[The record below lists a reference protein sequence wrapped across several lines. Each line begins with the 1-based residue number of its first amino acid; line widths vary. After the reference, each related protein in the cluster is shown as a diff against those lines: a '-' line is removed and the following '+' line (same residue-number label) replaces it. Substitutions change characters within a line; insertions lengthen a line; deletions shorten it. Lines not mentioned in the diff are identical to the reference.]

1 MAQNDYVVRFTGKD
15 DLTKIIKQIKEELNG
30 LGGDKFGMKFERIV
44 SSSANLNNKIKQLKN
59 YLGELS
65 FSGLTDTKAFQV
77 AMQYMKSL
85 EAAVNNVKTAS
96 NNFKINVDTRGIEA
110 ARQRLQDLKQQL
122 NTNPTG
128 RLVQEVRQLQ
138 NALNGVQLPKTD
150 LQIAQ
155 EQYQSLINQ
164 IKQLRVSGTNN
175 SNITGLVSQAKD
187 LRDQILLAEAAQT
200 QMTQGTQQQSTYL
213 DQLQNKY
220 SNLVSQIQQ
229 VQESGGNAI
238 ELINEANSI
247 KRQMQP
253 IDLEESKF
261 QIAANN
267 AMELTQSLANLKKV
281 RERLKTADGD
291 ELVRL
296 QALER
301 IYQSQINDVKNAEV
315 LNGLQAKSY
324 KELQSLVGAGDATL
338 RENIFNGNAKEID
351 AATKALGDYREQLN
365 AINDRFRLLSSSPGL
380 NRATVKL
387 QQMEQQIKESQFL
400 ANQGKDISVQE
411 GIFDTELKGS
421 PAEQI
426 KQMEEEYINL
436 KNQVDAANASLD
448 GTSQETIKL
457 RTQMRQLKNSIA
469 EAFIKS
475 GGNMTPEI
483 QSQYAE
489 LSKLEKAWKKMN
501 IWAEAYA
508 NVRPKLAAFNATI
521 NITTSALQTIQ
532 GTMSYLG
539 VESESAMNTLNKL
552 YGLNTAVMGIS
563 QLIPTIAKLPR
574 ILQVAAA
581 ACKDFSI
588 AQKALNFAAKQN
600 PWLLVASIAATA
612 VTAIWAFNKAVS
624 NGTKASI
631 EDIQAKKQQASWYK
645 ILGNAAN
652 TYNSTMNKTYA
663 DQLSSYNRLKALW
676 NSTNDKSKFLEE
688 YKNQIGQ
695 LTSKVNDAATAEKFF
710 NGNTD
715 QVKKAFMERA
725 KAAAAAAASVD
736 ILKDA
741 MESIQKN
748 QKTKTVKY
756 KPYKKGHA
764 VKIVG
769 NQFAAMTD
777 EEVDRENEKRRKR
790 AIEKAKRE
798 NAAKDRANK
807 KTWND
812 ALKKSENLAKQAAQY
827 ETRAN
832 GFLGS
837 QSASPKPEKTTPV
850 TSTET
855 AKYNPNANTL
865 QGMRDNVD
873 ILTKKLNNTNVDST
887 PFKEISEEIDKWNK
901 RIDEITKN
909 EKELQLIANAVTPQ
923 DINNNISYYN
933 KQLEKTI
940 IGSKEWLDINRKL
953 NNEQKKLNPVEKG
966 SIADLENQL
975 QDLNDKYRNTSDAG
989 LRVQIK
995 AQADDLQEQLDRLT
1009 DYNKYT
1015 IKAEIEPINIK
1026 KGDIWDQR
1034 GSRRNYENNINQLRN
1049 DYNDGIIDRQ
1059 TYRKKRDELNK
1070 QLKDLGQ
1077 HIDYTSLMDDMDLFG
1092 QDWNSIDNAVS
1103 SVDSLISSFNQLESA
1118 STVWEK
1124 ISAGVHLFTSAL
1136 QTVTTVMTV
1145 VNALTKANEMATI
1158 SASAATTAG
1167 ATAKS
1172 ASTSEVVASSAAN
1185 TIALKTERA
1194 AFLEAAAAAIFAAHA
1209 YIPFAGV
1216 GIATGYI
1223 TTMLSEYA
1231 GFIGTIQGM
1240 AAFSQ
1245 GGTVTG
1251 ANNHGD
1257 QVLARVNAGE
1267 MILNPRQ
1274 QSNLFDMLN
1283 SGVSGDSPSSVEF
1296 KIRGDVL
1303 YGVLHNFNKIHNK
1316 FR

>member
-15 DLTKIIKQIKEELNG
+15 DLTKIIKQIKDELNG

-128 RLVQEVRQLQ
+128 KLVQEVRQLQ

-175 SNITGLVSQAKD
+175 SNISGLVSQAKD

-253 IDLEESKF
+253 IDLGEQKF
-261 QIAANN
+261 NYAAKNII
-267 AMELTQSLANLKKV
+267 
-281 RERLKTADGD
+281 KTATALATLYVVQEKIKTANGD
-291 ELVRL
+291 ELAQL
-296 QALER
+296 KAIEQQ
-301 IYQSQINDVKNAEV
+301 YKSQLRDLREKNA
-315 LNGLQAKSY
+315 LQESEAKSY
-324 KELQSLVGAGDATL
+324 KELQSIVGAGESSL
-338 RENIFNGNAKEID
+338 RKNIFDGKKDEMYSAAIALDQYKE
-351 AATKALGDYREQLN
+351 KLKQV
-365 AINDRFRLLSSSPGL
+365 NDMFRYLSSSPGL
-380 NRATVKL
+380 ERSTAKL
-387 QQMEQQIKESQFL
+387 QLMEQQIKESQFSV
-400 ANQGKDISVQE
+400 NQGGHISVQE

-436 KNQVDAANASLD
+436 KNQVDAANASLE

-612 VTAIWAFNKAVS
+612 VTAIWAFNKAIS

-645 ILGNAAN
+645 ILANAAN

-663 DQLSSYNRLKALW
+663 DQFSSYNRLKALW
-676 NSTNDKSKFLEE
+676 NSTDDKSKFLEE

-715 QVKKAFMERA
+715 QVKRAFMERA

-748 QKTKTVKY
+748 QKTETVKY
-756 KPYKKGHA
+756 KPYRKGHA

-777 EEVDRENEKRRKR
+777 EEVDRENDKIRKKV
-790 AIEKAKRE
+790 IEKAKRE

-807 KTWND
+807 KTWKD

-832 GFLGS
+832 SFLGS
-837 QSASPKPEKTTPV
+837 QTAAPKPEKTTPV
-850 TSTET
+850 KNTET

-901 RIDEITKN
+901 RIEEITKN
-909 EKELQLIANAVTPQ
+909 EKEFQLIANAVTPQ

-940 IGSKEWLDINRKL
+940 IGSKEWLVINRKL

-995 AQADDLQEQLDRLT
+995 AQANDLQEQLDRLT

-1077 HIDYTSLMDDMDLFG
+1077 HLDYTSLMDDMDLFS
-1092 QDWNSIDNAVS
+1092 QDWNNIDNAVS

-1158 SASAATTAG
+1158 SASTATTAG
-1167 ATAKS
+1167 AAAKT

-1223 TTMLSEYA
+1223 STMLAEYA

-1251 ANNHGD
+1251 ANSHGD

-1283 SGVSGDSPSSVEF
+1283 SGVSGGSPSSVEF

-1316 FR
+1316 IR

>member
-128 RLVQEVRQLQ
+128 KLVQEVRQLQ

-175 SNITGLVSQAKD
+175 SNISGLVSQAKD

-200 QMTQGTQQQSTYL
+200 QMTHGTQQQSTYL

-238 ELINEANSI
+238 QLINEANNI

-253 IDLEESKF
+253 IDLGEQKF
-261 QIAANN
+261 NYAAKNVVTMAKALATLQIVQEK
-267 AMELTQSLANLKKV
+267 M
-281 RERLKTADGD
+281 KTAGGD
-291 ELVRL
+291 ELAQL
-296 QALER
+296 KAIEQQ
-301 IYQSQINDVKNAEV
+301 YKSQLRDLRNKND
-315 LNGLQAKSY
+315 LQAKSY
-324 KELQSLVGAGDATL
+324 QELQSIVGAGDSAL
-338 RENIFNGNAKEID
+338 RKNIFNGNKEEIY
-351 AATKALGDYREQLN
+351 AAAVALDGYKEQLKQV
-365 AINDRFRLLSSSPGL
+365 NDMFRYLSSSPGL
-380 NRATVKL
+380 ERATAKL
-387 QQMEQQIKESQFL
+387 QLMEQQIKESQFSV
-400 ANQGKDISVQE
+400 NQGGHISVQE

-436 KNQVDAANASLD
+436 KNQVDAANASLE

-539 VESESAMNTLNKL
+539 VESETAMNTLNKL

-612 VTAIWAFNKAVS
+612 VTSIWAFNKAVS

-663 DQLSSYNRLKALW
+663 DQFSSYNRLKALW
-676 NSTNDKSKFLEE
+676 NSTDDKSKFLEE

-695 LTSKVNDAATAEKFF
+695 LTSKVNDTATAEKFF

-756 KPYKKGHA
+756 KPYKKGSS

-777 EEVDRENEKRRKR
+777 EEVDRENEKIRKK

-798 NAAKDRANK
+798 NDAKDRANK

-837 QSASPKPEKTTPV
+837 QTATPKPEKTTPV
-850 TSTET
+850 NNTET

-887 PFKEISEEIDKWNK
+887 QFKEISEEIDKWNK
-901 RIDEITKN
+901 RIDQITKN

-989 LRVQIK
+989 LRVKIK
-995 AQADDLQEQLDRLT
+995 AQANDLQEQLDRLT

-1034 GSRRNYENNINQLRN
+1034 GSRRNYDNNINQLRN

-1077 HIDYTSLMDDMDLFG
+1077 HLDYTSLMDDMDLFS
-1092 QDWNSIDNAVS
+1092 QDWNNIDNAVS

-1185 TIALKTERA
+1185 TVALKTERA

-1231 GFIGTIQGM
+1231 GFIGAIQGM

-1251 ANNHGD
+1251 SNSHGD

-1283 SGVSGDSPSSVEF
+1283 NGVSGDIPSSVEF

-1316 FR
+1316 IR

>member
-128 RLVQEVRQLQ
+128 RLIQEVRQLQ

-175 SNITGLVSQAKD
+175 SNIMGLVSQAKD

-238 ELINEANSI
+238 ELINEANNI

-253 IDLEESKF
+253 IDLGEQKF
-261 QIAANN
+261 NYAAKNIIKIAN
-267 AMELTQSLANLKKV
+267 ALAALQVVQEKM
-281 RERLKTADGD
+281 KTAGSD
-291 ELVRL
+291 ELAQLKVIE
-296 QALER
+296 QQ
-301 IYQSQINDVKNAEV
+301 YKSQLRDLRNKND
-315 LNGLQAKSY
+315 LQAKSY
-324 KELQSLVGAGDATL
+324 QELQSIVGAGDSAL
-338 RENIFNGNAKEID
+338 RKNIFNGNKEEIY
-351 AATKALGDYREQLN
+351 AASVALDGYKEQLKQV
-365 AINDRFRLLSSSPGL
+365 NDMFRYLSSSPGL
-380 NRATVKL
+380 ERATARL
-387 QQMEQQIKESQFL
+387 QLMEQQIKESQFSV
-400 ANQGKDISVQE
+400 NQGGHISVQE

-436 KNQVDAANASLD
+436 KNQVDAANASLE

-600 PWLLVASIAATA
+600 PWLLVAGIAATA
-612 VTAIWAFNKAVS
+612 VTAIWAFNKAIS

-631 EDIQAKKQQASWYK
+631 EDIQAKRQQASWYK

-676 NSTNDKSKFLEE
+676 NSTDNKAKFLEE

-695 LTSKVNDAATAEKFF
+695 LTSKVNDASTAEKFF

-715 QVKKAFMERA
+715 QVKRAFMERA

-748 QKTKTVKY
+748 QKTETVKY
-756 KPYKKGHA
+756 KPYRKGHA

-790 AIEKAKRE
+790 AIAKAKRE

-850 TSTET
+850 NNTET

-933 KQLEKTI
+933 KQLDKTI

-995 AQADDLQEQLDRLT
+995 AQANDLQEQLDRLT

-1118 STVWEK
+1118 SNVWEK

-1172 ASTSEVVASSAAN
+1172 ASTSEVIASSAAN

-1223 TTMLSEYA
+1223 STMLSEYA
-1231 GFIGTIQGM
+1231 GFIGAIQGM

-1245 GGTVTG
+1245 GGTITG

-1283 SGVSGDSPSSVEF
+1283 SGVSNSIPSSVEF

-1316 FR
+1316 IR

>member
-15 DLTKIIKQIKEELNG
+15 DLTKIIKQIKDELNG

-122 NTNPTG
+122 NNNPTG
-128 RLVQEVRQLQ
+128 QLVQQVRQLQ
-138 NALNGVQLPKTD
+138 NALNGIQLPKTD
-150 LQIAQ
+150 LQLAQ

-175 SNITGLVSQAKD
+175 SNISGLISQAKD

-238 ELINEANSI
+238 DLINEANSI

-253 IDLEESKF
+253 IDLNESKF
-261 QIAANN
+261 NIAADHV
-267 AMELTQSLANLKKV
+267 MELTQSLSNLEKV
-281 RERLKTADGD
+281 RERMKTADGD

-296 QALER
+296 QSLEKT
-301 IYQSQINDVKNAEV
+301 YKSQINDLREKNV
-315 LNGLQAKSY
+315 LHGLEAKSY
-324 KELQSLVGAGDATL
+324 KELQSLVGAGDAIL
-338 RENIFNGNAKEID
+338 MENIFTGNDKEID
-351 AATKALGDYREQLN
+351 AATKALGGYRERLKE
-365 AINDRFRLLSSSPGL
+365 INELFRFLSSSPGL
-380 NRATVKL
+380 EKATVKL
-387 QQMEQQIKESQFL
+387 QQMEQQIKESQFSV
-400 ANQGKDISVQE
+400 NKGGDISVQN
-411 GIFDTELKGS
+411 GIFETELKGS

-426 KQMEEEYINL
+426 KQMKEEYMNL
-436 KNQVDAANASLD
+436 KNQIDAANASLE

-581 ACKDFSI
+581 ACKEFSI

-612 VTAIWAFNKAVS
+612 VTAIWAFNKAIS
-624 NGTKASI
+624 KGTKASI
-631 EDIQAKKQQASWYK
+631 DDIQAKKQQASWYK
-645 ILGNAAN
+645 ILGNAAS

-676 NSTNDKSKFLEE
+676 NSTDDKSKFLEE
-688 YKNQIGQ
+688 YKTQIGQ

-736 ILKDA
+736 ILKNA
-741 MESIQKN
+741 MEAIQNN
-748 QKTKTVKY
+748 QKKKTVTY
-756 KPYKKGHA
+756 RPYKKGSA

-769 NQFAAMTD
+769 SQFAAMTN
-777 EEVDRENEKRRKR
+777 EEVDRENEKRRKK
-790 AIEKAKRE
+790 AIENAKKE

-807 KTWND
+807 KTWED

-827 ETRAN
+827 EIGAN
-832 GFLGS
+832 SFLGS
-837 QSASPKPEKTTPV
+837 QNASPKPEKTTPV
-850 TSTET
+850 KNTET

-873 ILTKKLNNTNVDST
+873 ILTKKLNNINVDSSS
-887 PFKEISEEIDKWNK
+887 FKEISDEIDKWNK
-901 RIDEITKN
+901 RIDEITKK

-940 IGSKEWLDINRKL
+940 VGSKEWLDINRKL

-995 AQADDLQEQLDRLT
+995 AQANDLQEQLDRLT

-1070 QLKDLGQ
+1070 QLTDLGQ
-1077 HIDYTSLMDDMDLFG
+1077 HLDYTSLMDNMDLFS
-1092 QDWNSIDNAVS
+1092 QDWNNIDNAVS

-1124 ISAGVHLFTSAL
+1124 ISAGIHLFTSAL

-1172 ASTSEVVASSAAN
+1172 ASTAEVVASSSAN

-1223 TTMLSEYA
+1223 TTMLAEYA

-1240 AAFSQ
+1240 SAFSQ

-1251 ANNHGD
+1251 ANSHGD

-1274 QSNLFDMLN
+1274 QSNLFNMLDN
-1283 SGVSGDSPSSVEF
+1283 GISVGKSSTVEF
-1296 KIRGDVL
+1296 KIKGDVL
-1303 YGVLHNFNKIHNK
+1303 YGVLNNFNKIHNK
-1316 FR
+1316 IR

>member
-15 DLTKIIKQIKEELNG
+15 DLTKIIRQIKDELNG

-175 SNITGLVSQAKD
+175 SNISGLVSQAKD

-238 ELINEANSI
+238 ELINEANNI

-253 IDLEESKF
+253 IDLGEQKF
-261 QIAANN
+261 NYAAKNVVTM
-267 AMELTQSLANLKKV
+267 AKALATLYVVQEKM
-281 RERLKTADGD
+281 KTAGSD
-291 ELVRL
+291 ELAQL
-296 QALER
+296 KAIEQQ
-301 IYQSQINDVKNAEV
+301 YKSQLRDLSNKND
-315 LNGLQAKSY
+315 LQAKSY
-324 KELQSLVGAGDATL
+324 QELQSIVGAGDSAL
-338 RENIFNGNAKEID
+338 RKNIFNGNKEEIY
-351 AATKALGDYREQLN
+351 AATVALDGYKEQLKQV
-365 AINDRFRLLSSSPGL
+365 NDMFRYLSSSPGL
-380 NRATVKL
+380 ERATAKL
-387 QQMEQQIKESQFL
+387 QLMEQQIKESQFSV
-400 ANQGKDISVQE
+400 NQGGHISVQE
-411 GIFDTELKGS
+411 GIFDTKLKGS
-421 PAEQI
+421 PTEQI

-436 KNQVDAANASLD
+436 KNQVDAANASLE

-624 NGTKASI
+624 NGTKVSI
-631 EDIQAKKQQASWYK
+631 EDIQAKKRQASWYK
-645 ILGNAAN
+645 ILANAAN

-663 DQLSSYNRLKALW
+663 DQLSSYNRLRALW

-748 QKTKTVKY
+748 QKTETVKY
-756 KPYKKGHA
+756 KPYKKGSS

-777 EEVDRENEKRRKR
+777 AEVDRENEKIRKK

-798 NAAKDRANK
+798 NDAKDRANK
-807 KTWND
+807 KIWND

-827 ETRAN
+827 ETNAN
-832 GFLGS
+832 SFLGS
-837 QSASPKPEKTTPV
+837 QTASPKPEKTTPV
-850 TSTET
+850 KNTET

-901 RIDEITKN
+901 RIEEITKN

-933 KQLEKTI
+933 KQLEKTVV
-940 IGSKEWLDINRKL
+940 GSKEWLDINRKI

-995 AQADDLQEQLDRLT
+995 AQANDLQEQLDRLT

-1049 DYNDGIIDRQ
+1049 DYNDGIIDRK

-1077 HIDYTSLMDDMDLFG
+1077 HLDYTSFMDDVDLFG
-1092 QDWNSIDNAVS
+1092 QDWNNIDNAVS

-1172 ASTSEVVASSAAN
+1172 ASTSEVIASSAAN

-1223 TTMLSEYA
+1223 STMLAEYA

-1251 ANNHGD
+1251 TNSHGD

-1283 SGVSGDSPSSVEF
+1283 NGVSGGVPSSVEF

-1316 FR
+1316 IR

>member
-15 DLTKIIKQIKEELNG
+15 DLTKIIRQIKDELNG

-175 SNITGLVSQAKD
+175 SNISGLVSQAKD

-238 ELINEANSI
+238 ELINEANNI

-253 IDLEESKF
+253 IDLGEQKF
-261 QIAANN
+261 NYAAKNVMTM
-267 AMELTQSLANLKKV
+267 AKALAILYVVQKKM
-281 RERLKTADGD
+281 KTAGSD
-291 ELVRL
+291 ELAQL
-296 QALER
+296 KAIEQQ
-301 IYQSQINDVKNAEV
+301 YKSQLRDLGNKND
-315 LNGLQAKSY
+315 LQAKSY
-324 KELQSLVGAGDATL
+324 QELQSIVGAGDSAL
-338 RENIFNGNAKEID
+338 RKNIFNGNKEEIY
-351 AATKALGDYREQLN
+351 AATVALDGYKEQLKQVN
-365 AINDRFRLLSSSPGL
+365 NMFRYLSSSPGL
-380 NRATVKL
+380 ERATAKL
-387 QQMEQQIKESQFL
+387 QLMEQQIKESQFSV
-400 ANQGKDISVQE
+400 NQGGHISVQE
-411 GIFDTELKGS
+411 GIFDTKLKGS
-421 PAEQI
+421 PTEQI

-436 KNQVDAANASLD
+436 KNQVDAANASLE

-624 NGTKASI
+624 NGTKVSI
-631 EDIQAKKQQASWYK
+631 EDIQAKKRQASWYK
-645 ILGNAAN
+645 ILANAAN

-663 DQLSSYNRLKALW
+663 DQLSSYNRLRALW

-748 QKTKTVKY
+748 QKTETVKY
-756 KPYKKGHA
+756 KPYKKGSS

-777 EEVDRENEKRRKR
+777 AEVDRENEKIRKK

-798 NAAKDRANK
+798 NDAKDRANK
-807 KTWND
+807 KIWND

-827 ETRAN
+827 ETNAN
-832 GFLGS
+832 SFLGS
-837 QSASPKPEKTTPV
+837 QTASPKPEKTTPV
-850 TSTET
+850 KNTET

-901 RIDEITKN
+901 RIEEITKN
-909 EKELQLIANAVTPQ
+909 EKELLLIANAVTPQ

-933 KQLEKTI
+933 KQLEKTVV
-940 IGSKEWLDINRKL
+940 GSKEWLDINRKI

-995 AQADDLQEQLDRLT
+995 AQANDLQEQLDRLT

-1049 DYNDGIIDRQ
+1049 DYNDGIIDRK

-1077 HIDYTSLMDDMDLFG
+1077 HLDYTSFMDDVDLFG
-1092 QDWNSIDNAVS
+1092 QDWNNIDNAVS

-1172 ASTSEVVASSAAN
+1172 ASTSEVIASSAAN

-1223 TTMLSEYA
+1223 STMLAEYA

-1251 ANNHGD
+1251 TNSHGD

-1283 SGVSGDSPSSVEF
+1283 NGVSGGVPSSVEF

-1316 FR
+1316 IR

>member
-128 RLVQEVRQLQ
+128 KLVQEVRQLQ

-175 SNITGLVSQAKD
+175 SNISGLVSQAKD

-238 ELINEANSI
+238 ELINEANNI

-253 IDLEESKF
+253 IDLGEQKF
-261 QIAANN
+261 NYAAKNVVTM
-267 AMELTQSLANLKKV
+267 AKALATLQVVQEKM
-281 RERLKTADGD
+281 KTAGSD
-291 ELVRL
+291 ELAQL
-296 QALER
+296 KAIEQQ
-301 IYQSQINDVKNAEV
+301 YKSQLRDLRNKND
-315 LNGLQAKSY
+315 LQAKSY
-324 KELQSLVGAGDATL
+324 QELQSIVGAGDSAL
-338 RENIFNGNAKEID
+338 RKNIFNGNKEEIY
-351 AATKALGDYREQLN
+351 AATVALDGYKEQLKQV
-365 AINDRFRLLSSSPGL
+365 NDIFRYLSSSPGL
-380 NRATVKL
+380 ERATAKL
-387 QQMEQQIKESQFL
+387 QLMEQQIKESQFSV
-400 ANQGKDISVQE
+400 NQGGHISVQE
-411 GIFDTELKGS
+411 GIFETELKGS

-426 KQMEEEYINL
+426 KQMEEEYFNL
-436 KNQVDAANASLD
+436 KNQVDAANASLE

-475 GGNMTPEI
+475 GGNMTHEI

-581 ACKDFSI
+581 ACNDFSI

-600 PWLLVASIAATA
+600 PWLLVASIASTA
-612 VTAIWAFNKAVS
+612 VTVIWAFNKAVS

-676 NSTNDKSKFLEE
+676 NSTDDKSKFLEE

-748 QKTKTVKY
+748 QKTETVKY
-756 KPYKKGHA
+756 KPYRKGHA

-777 EEVDRENEKRRKR
+777 EEVDRENEKIRKR

-837 QSASPKPEKTTPV
+837 QTASPKPEKTTPV
-850 TSTET
+850 KNTET

-887 PFKEISEEIDKWNK
+887 TFKEISEEIDKWNK

-966 SIADLENQL
+966 SIADLENKL

-995 AQADDLQEQLDRLT
+995 AQANDLQEQLDRLT

-1026 KGDIWDQR
+1026 NGDIWDQR

-1049 DYNDGIIDRQ
+1049 DYNYGIIDRK

-1077 HIDYTSLMDDMDLFG
+1077 HLDYTSLMDDMDLFS
-1092 QDWNSIDNAVS
+1092 QDWNGIDNAVS

-1172 ASTSEVVASSAAN
+1172 ASTSEVIASSAAN

-1274 QSNLFDMLN
+1274 QSNLFDILN
-1283 SGVSGDSPSSVEF
+1283 SGVSEDSPSSVEF

-1316 FR
+1316 IR